1 MNVSTQVNY
10 IFLVLKPN
18 EIYTQ
23 KKKCLPDTR
32 KKDKIFV
39 YRVERSLMDS
49 ICKQNI

>member
-1 MNVSTQVNY
+1 MLDGTNLLFQEDWKTKRD
-10 IFLVLKPN
+10 LDA
-18 EIYTQ
+18 